1 MSTRSSTDPIL
12 NDDYWMHEAEALARE
27 GMALAH
33 PNPRVGAVVV
43 KDGVAIGRGF
53 HDYDR
58 RDHAE
63 IVALKQAGGAARGAT
78 LYVSLE
84 PCCHIGRT
92 GPCTEAIIAFGIK
105 QVFAS
110 IRDPNPRV
118 AGRGLRALER
128 AGLEVHVREADD
140 DYVRET
146 NEDFTKWIQTG
157 HPFITLKTAL
167 TLDGQIAMRPGH
179 STSISGEPSRDFV
192 QRLRHESDALLTG
205 IGTILVDD
213 PLLTD
218 RTGQPRRRKLLR
230 VVVDSTLRLPL
241 KSRVVESAKD
251 DVLVFTTQP
260 DRAVK
265 RRALARAGVEVL
277 RVRTEQGRVDLRAV
291 VRELGR
297 REMLSVLLEA
307 GAALN
312 GAALEADIVDKL
324 ILFYAPRI
332 MGTGGVPMAR
342 IRSRWFPKSPI
353 LKNMM
358 LNRYGSDFV
367 VQGYLHDVYRDYRRR
382 GKD

>member
-1 MSTRSSTDPIL
+1 MC
-12 NDDYWMHEAEALARE
+12 EAEALARE

-43 KDGVAIGRGF
+43 KDGFAIGRGF
-53 HDYDR
+53 HEYDR

-63 IVALKQAGGAARGAT
+63 IVALNEAGEAARGAT

-84 PCCHIGRT
+84 PCCHTGRT
-92 GPCTEAIIAFGIK
+92 GPCTQAIKAAGIK

-110 IRDPNPRV
+110 IKDPNPRV
-118 AGRGLRALER
+118 AGQGLRALER
-128 AGLEVHVREADD
+128 AGLEVHVREAAHE
-140 DYVRET
+140 YARET
-146 NEDFTKWIQTG
+146 NEDFAKWIQTG
-157 HPFITLKTAL
+157 RPFITLKTAL

-179 STSISGEPSRDFV
+179 STSISSEPSRDFV

-205 IGTILVDD
+205 IGTILVDN

-218 RTGQPRRRKLLR
+218 RTGERRRRKLLR
-230 VVVDSTLRLPL
+230 VVVDSNLRLPL
-241 KSRVVESAKD
+241 KSRVVNSATG
-251 DVLVFTTQP
+251 DVLVFTTEP
-260 DRAVK
+260 HSSAK
-265 RRALARAGVEVL
+265 RRALERAGVEVVG
-277 RVRTEQGRVDLRAV
+277 VRAKRGRVALGEV

-332 MGTGGVPMAR
+332 MGTGGVPMAQ
-342 IRSRWFPKSPI
+342 IPSRWFPKSPT
-353 LKNMM
+353 LRNMTV
-358 LNRYGSDFV
+358 NRYSSDFV
-367 VQGYLHDVYRDYRRR
+367 VQGYFHDVYRDYRGR
-382 GKD
+382 GED